1 MGPVGGAA
9 GELPSTTYLDVVGPV
24 NNYLRAENIF
34 FAYIIREMKESNID
48 TRRVDI
54 LTKVALTVRRDEGS
68 SFAVPESHA
77 DAARLVADNSDG
89 TFSFDGATFSW

>member
-1 MGPVGGAA
+1 
-9 GELPSTTYLDVVGPV
+9 
-24 NNYLRAENIF
+24 
-34 FAYIIREMKESNID
+34 MKESNID

-54 LTKVALTVRRDEGS
+54 LTKVALTVRKDGGC
-68 SFAVPESHA
+68 SFAVPKSHA